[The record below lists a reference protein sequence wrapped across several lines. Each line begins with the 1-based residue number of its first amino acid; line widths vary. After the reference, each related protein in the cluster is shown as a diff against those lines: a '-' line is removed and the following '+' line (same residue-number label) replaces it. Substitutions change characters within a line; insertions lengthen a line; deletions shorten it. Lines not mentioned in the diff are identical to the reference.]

1 MNERE
6 KLVIV
11 GVAIIALVTFSALS
25 IYWEFSP
32 IRSGQVGM
40 MNDMNREFI
49 ENMVPH
55 HQDAVEMS
63 AIALVKAEHPEIK
76 QLAENITISQSS
88 EIEDMRSWYKSWYG
102 TDVPSNSNMM
112 GFGMGMMGNRTD
124 LKQLENAQ
132 PFDKEFIE
140 QMIPHHQMGIMMA
153 KMVLVN
159 SNRQEIR
166 SLAESII
173 KTQSLEIEEMRNWYR
188 NWYGVDV
195 PVS

>member
-1 MNERE
+1 MIEKE

-11 GVAIIALVTFSALS
+11 GVVIIVLVTFSALF
-25 IYWEFSP
+25 IYWSFAP
-32 IRSGQVGM
+32 IRSGQMGM

-63 AIALVKAEHPEIK
+63 NIALVKAEHSEIK
-76 QLAENITISQSS
+76 QLAENITTSQNS

-102 TDVPSNSNMM
+102 TDVPSNSSMM

-124 LKQLENAQ
+124 LNQLENAE

-153 KMVLVN
+153 KIILNN

-173 KTQSLEIEEMRNWYR
+173 KTQSFEIEEMRSWYR
-188 NWYGVDV
+188 DWYGVDV
-195 PVS
+195 PV